1 MFKTEALIKWRMKW
15 VDENRQSNK
24 NEEIGRKKRIMHSWK
39 YLSVRNIKEKKSM
52 KYINRLWWRKQER
65 TWRKKTKIRSK
76 GRKNTFKEQ
85 TGGKWKWEIW
95 KRWGKVPAECRPRG
109 YSDALDF
116 HKPDEHQ
123 GNSRMKSLTEHH
135 VSPPDGGASIISG
148 VVQHAL
154 MWWWTRTEC
163 LFLSGIICLTP
174 ICSAAHGAS
183 STQLLTG
190 TLQWGEMDRRQ
201 SPSNIR
207 FNFLFKTWKDGFWI
221 RHEWI
226 PSNLKLQKSAT
237 GLCGCWRSLTFKGT
251 PVQNAASSPSS
262 VN

>member
-15 VDENRQSNK
+15 VDEKRQSNK

-76 GRKNTFKEQ
+76 GRTNTFKEQ

-109 YSDALDF
+109 YSDAFDF

-163 LFLSGIICLTP
+163 LLVRDYLPHSYLLCSTWSQQHPAADRHPAVGRNGSTAVTLRHPIQLSL
-174 ICSAAHGAS
+174 
-183 STQLLTG
+183 
-190 TLQWGEMDRRQ
+190 
-201 SPSNIR
+201 
-207 FNFLFKTWKDGFWI
+207 
-221 RHEWI
+221 
-226 PSNLKLQKSAT
+226 
-237 GLCGCWRSLTFKGT
+237 
-251 PVQNAASSPSS
+251 
-262 VN
+262 